1 MGFLFVSTLRCK
13 LQEGRDLLCPVST
26 VFLMPRRVPGL
37 KQTLNQDLLNET
49 VKLGLDRGLSDAKTK
64 CLTHPTPQFFF
75 QLFLPSLLM

>member
-1 MGFLFVSTLRCK
+1 MGFLLASTLRCK
-13 LQEGRDLLCPVST
+13 LREGRDLLCPVST

-49 VKLGLDRGLSDAKTK
+49 VKLGLDTGLCDAKTK
-64 CLTHPTPQFFF
+64 RLTHPPQFFF